1 MKIKDISIKN
11 YKCIGPDPVT
21 LDFSENIIVLIGENN
36 VGKSSIIEALEH
48 FFTGGNSINADL
60 FHNQKNDEEHAI
72 EIKVV
77 FDSLTEQDKTHQA
90 IQPYIDQELSDP
102 TWTLIKKYYRQ
113 DDKPVCE
120 YFAVYPNG
128 TLKKNPAGWKS
139 NTDDLFTNEMM
150 QVVKLDAV
158 KNVTEE
164 TSAKGK
170 SSFSQIF
177 QMVVAS
183 EIESAD
189 QYIALQEALRNY
201 QTIFAEETKL
211 SAIIQLEED
220 ISSKLNRAISA
231 TGIISLEP
239 PKLGSAVMPAPQLT
253 TNDGRDIDVLPEYQG
268 NGLQRVLA
276 FCLLELLAEKNSP
289 PTKESGPLNLLFI
302 EEPEIYLHP
311 QMERKVADT
320 LYKIS
325 SDNLAQV
332 IVATHSPV
340 FINVEDKPKALSMVT
355 RESGTNK
362 ITVKQTANMFSAT
375 TKKDQRKRL
384 RMILSLDPSVN
395 EIFFAR
401 RVVLVEGDTEIASI
415 KMAADLMNLFISGN
429 RHKRRD
435 TTFVNCRG
443 KWTITT
449 FQEILNNLSIPYVV
463 IHDQDSD
470 KSDSGASRRILELL
484 GNDENRR
491 KMFISEIEDALG
503 IDDLGR
509 DKPFRAYTRVLELHG
524 QNKLDASIGQYVK
537 FAYGI

>member
-1 MKIKDISIKN
+1 MKIKSISIKN
-11 YKCIGPDPVT
+11 YKCIGAEPVI

-48 FFTGGNSINADL
+48 FFTGGNSIGADL
-60 FHNQKNDEEHAI
+60 FHDQKTDEEHAI
-72 EIKVV
+72 EIEVV
-77 FDSLTEQDKTHQA
+77 FDSLTEQDKIHQA
-90 IQPYIDQELSDP
+90 IQPYIDQDVAGP
-102 TWTLIKKYYRQ
+102 TWTLRKKYYRQ
-113 DDKPVCE
+113 DDKPACD
-120 YFAVYPNG
+120 YFAVDPQG
-128 TLKKNPAGWKS
+128 EARKNPAGWKS

-177 QMVVAS
+177 QMVVSS
-183 EIESAD
+183 EIETAD

-201 QTIFAEETKL
+201 QTIFAEGTKL
-211 SAIIQLEED
+211 SAITQLEGD

-239 PKLGSAVMPAPQLT
+239 PKLGSAVMPVPQLA

-320 LYKIS
+320 LYKIAA
-325 SDNLAQV
+325 DNQAQV

-355 RESGTNK
+355 REQETNK
-362 ITVKQTANMFSAT
+362 ITVRQTANMFSAT
-375 TKKDQRKRL
+375 TRADQRKRL
-384 RMILSLDPSVN
+384 RMVLSLDPSVN
-395 EIFFAR
+395 EVFFAR
-401 RVVLVEGDTEIASI
+401 RVVLVEGDTEIAAI
-415 KMAADLMNLFISGN
+415 KMAADLLDIFSSGN
-429 RHKRRD
+429 QHKRRD

-463 IHDQDSD
+463 IHDQDND
-470 KSDSGASRRILELL
+470 DSDSGATGKILELL
-484 GNDENRR
+484 ENDEGRR
-491 KMFISEIEDALG
+491 KMFVSEIEDALG
-503 IDDLGR
+503 IEDLGR
-509 DKPFRAYTRVLELHG
+509 DKPFRAYERVLELHE
-524 QNKLDASIGQYVK
+524 NNELDASLGEYVR